1 MSNNVKIRYQ
11 DELSAEHKLAIIEG
25 LNNNA
30 YQQKELG
37 NNNGSFSFCIEDN
50 DNKLLAGVSGFHYYG
65 CFYVD
70 LLFVEESVRG
80 KGYGGHLMQKAEEL
94 AIERDC
100 LFMAVNTMDF
110 EAKPFYEKLGF
121 EVEFVREGFEKES
134 KMYFLRKEL

>member
-1 MSNNVKIRYQ
+1 MSDITYQ
-11 DELSAEHKLAIIEG
+11 DSLSPEHKQIIING

-37 NNNGSFSFCIEDN
+37 KSNSSFSFCLED
-50 DNKLLAGVSGFHYYG
+50 DNKKLLAGVSGFHYYG

-80 KGYGGHLMQKAEEL
+80 KGYGSSLMQKSEKL
-94 AIERDC
+94 ARERGC

-121 EVEFVREGFEKES
+121 EVEFVRTGFEKES